1 MVAIL
6 IVEDYLVLEEF
17 IKGFDLND
25 KNRNTNLRAFTGNI
39 NITAFTMLYKLPFL
53 FYTLNFSKNQ
63 LLRFFIFLLACLTIF
78 LILSFG
84 SRAAN
89 LTIFIY
95 SIILIFYCFKWRKEK
110 KKILKNQVISFIT
123 VLLPITINILL
134 YTNNDSI
141 NFIERT
147 SKLNNA
153 SSNQRIRFYED
164 AIQSTIENP
173 ILGIGRGNWKLES
186 IKRDKFY
193 VTDYTVPYHA
203 HNDFLEILAET
214 GIVGMITHYLIFI
227 IVLFLILKIIFL
239 KTNQNLI

>member
-1 MVAIL
+1 
-6 IVEDYLVLEEF
+6 
-17 IKGFDLND
+17 
-25 KNRNTNLRAFTGNI
+25 
-39 NITAFTMLYKLPFL
+39 MLYKLPFL

-110 KKILKNQVISFIT
+110 KILKNQVISFIT
-123 VLLPITINILL
+123 VLLPISINILL

-173 ILGIGRGNWKLES
+173 ILGIGRGN
-186 IKRDKFY
+186 
-193 VTDYTVPYHA
+193 
-203 HNDFLEILAET
+203 
-214 GIVGMITHYLIFI
+214 
-227 IVLFLILKIIFL
+227 
-239 KTNQNLI
+239 